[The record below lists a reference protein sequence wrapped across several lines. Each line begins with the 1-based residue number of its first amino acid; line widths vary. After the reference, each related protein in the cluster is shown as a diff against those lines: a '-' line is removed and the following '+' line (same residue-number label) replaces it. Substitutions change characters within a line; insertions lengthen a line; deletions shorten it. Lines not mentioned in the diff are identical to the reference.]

1 MTTQTSDL
9 TPTATIECDEH
20 DGSFAVWASYPH
32 AGTDRVTG
40 QGWSVLDKGLAE
52 RMAAA
57 LEAGVVL
64 VNQTIKTD
72 VNGRT
77 YVAASSQV
85 LGRKMNA
92 DLKRLGY

>member
-1 MTTQTSDL
+1 MTMNDL

-20 DGSFAVWASYPH
+20 DGSFTVRASYPH

-40 QGWSVLDKGLAE
+40 RGWSVLDKGLAE
-52 RMAAA
+52 RMAVA
-57 LEAGVVL
+57 LEAGAVL
-64 VNQTIKTD
+64 TDATIKTD

-92 DLKRLGY
+92 DLTRLGY